1 MLEFLFC
8 LFGGLVIIVTG
19 FTTFIAITISWICPI
34 IDAICTFIFKLF
46 GLL

>member
-19 FTTFIAITISWICPI
+19 LTTFIAIAISWIFPI
-34 IDAICTFIFKLF
+34 IESIVKFIFKLF
-46 GLL
+46 GLM

>member
-19 FTTFIAITISWICPI
+19 LTTFIAIAISWIFPI
-34 IDAICTFIFKLF
+34 IDAIVTFIFKLF
-46 GLL
+46 GLM